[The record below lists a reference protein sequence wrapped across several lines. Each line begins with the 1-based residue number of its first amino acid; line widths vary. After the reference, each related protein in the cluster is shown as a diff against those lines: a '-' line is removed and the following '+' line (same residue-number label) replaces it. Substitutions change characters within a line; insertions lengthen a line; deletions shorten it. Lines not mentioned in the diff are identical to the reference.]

1 MASNG
6 LKWPQMASNGLKWPQ
21 MASNGLKWSGLR
33 APVFSRGRT
42 GHNLKLRDEMA
53 AIADDRETM
62 LDDSPLSALNFDG
75 SLQTSEDEVGSD
87 WQPQVRK
94 RKKKAKPKLM

>member
-1 MASNG
+1 MASDR
-6 LKWPQMASNGLKWPQ
+6 PAS
-21 MASNGLKWSGLR
+21 
-33 APVFSRGRT
+33 GRPFFQVVET
-42 GHNLKLRDEMA
+42 GHSVKLRDEMA
-53 AIADDRETM
+53 TVADDRETM